1 MAITDTLQAYGCRYK
16 WENLTAIKFLNAGSK
31 PAILKSEIYPMAP
44 ESYKKYVSNT
54 LSEAWFVKKK
64 KKGGGDCQKITK
76 VSIDQN
82 GQINRGKVTH
92 QNIRRLKESIKT
104 MGPDMK

>member
-1 MAITDTLQAYGCRYK
+1 MICK
-16 WENLTAIKFLNAGSK
+16 
-31 PAILKSEIYPMAP
+31 
-44 ESYKKYVSNT
+44 
-54 LSEAWFVKKK
+54 KKK

-82 GQINRGKVTH
+82 GQINRGKVTQ